1 MLCGCS
7 GRRLRIGTKEIINS
21 KELKTMNASDFLKK
35 FRDQFDETDPES
47 IELSTVYKDL
57 DEWSSL
63 IAFTVIAMV
72 KVEYN
77 KTVTGAELRHCNTVE
92 DLFNLVAA
100 K

>member
-1 MLCGCS
+1 
-7 GRRLRIGTKEIINS
+7 
-21 KELKTMNASDFLKK
+21 MNASDFLEK

-72 KVEYN
+72 KVEFN
-77 KTVTGAELRHCNTVE
+77 KTVTGAEIRHCETVE
-92 DLFNLVAA
+92 DLFNTIAA

>member
-1 MLCGCS
+1 MTQS
-7 GRRLRIGTKEIINS
+7 V
-21 KELKTMNASDFLKK
+21 FLEK
-35 FRDQFDETDPES
+35 FRDQFDDTDPET
-47 IELSTVYKDL
+47 IEMTTVYKDL

-92 DLFNLVAA
+92 DLYNLIEA